1 MYARQKSRIFD
12 IAHLYSK
19 NQVAIKIY
27 YLIIQI
33 VHILRRLIE
42 KGLKN
47 VKDMNLKMKEISQN
61 IKQMLILTKQSNLE
75 VHRKVQL
82 RFD

>member
-33 VHILRRLIE
+33 VHILIRLIE

>member
-1 MYARQKSRIFD
+1 MFKKTE
-12 IAHLYSK
+12 HLYSK
-19 NQVAIKIY
+19 NQVAIKIH

-33 VHILRRLIE
+33 ADILRQLIE
-42 KGLKN
+42 KGLKK
-47 VKDMNLKMKEISQN
+47 VKEMNLKMKEINQN
-61 IKQMLILTKQSNLE
+61 IKQKLISTKQSNLE